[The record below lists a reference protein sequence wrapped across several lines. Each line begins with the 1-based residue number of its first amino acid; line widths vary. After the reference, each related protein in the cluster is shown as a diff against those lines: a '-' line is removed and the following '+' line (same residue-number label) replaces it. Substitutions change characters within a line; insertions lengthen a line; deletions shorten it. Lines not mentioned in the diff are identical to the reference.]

1 AEARVL
7 GHDPQIARE
16 RHEHAAA
23 DGVAADHGD
32 RRLGHAG
39 DAAEHARDA
48 RLVAERVLL
57 RLEAQELADVGA
69 ADERLVPGP
78 GEDHHADGRIR
89 IELLAEVV
97 QRLVHLEGHGVARLG
112 PVEGDRDHAAVLL
125 DEDGILVAHAP
136 TIAHRR
142 RGLLPSA
149 HARPAR
155 RPADGARSRT
165 HARPHHGA
173 ARRAP
178 AERHRAPE
186 PGGRRHAAGSRHR
199 RAGGAAGRGR
209 PAAPARRARGRRQPR
224 RHRGGGTRLGR
235 RGTPARAGAR
245 ARRRRMILFMGF
257 EIADNVGYRAT
268 GEPCVPGGPVAYFST
283 LPLGA
288 ILEALVAE
296 GVPAYL
302 SNTAGTY
309 LCNQTMYTTR
319 HVLERRGLAIPA
331 GFIHLPQSAA
341 MVAASG
347 LDQPSMDLPL
357 MIRAIETALRIMA
370 AATI

>member
-1 AEARVL
+1 
-7 GHDPQIARE
+7 
-16 RHEHAAA
+16 
-23 DGVAADHGD
+23 
-32 RRLGHAG
+32 
-39 DAAEHARDA
+39 

-186 PGGRRHAAGSRHR
+186 PGGRRHAPGSRHR

-209 PAAPARRARGRRQPR
+209 PVAPVRRAR
-224 RHRGGGTRLGR
+224 
-235 RGTPARAGAR
+235 ARIALERVAVNV
-245 ARRRRMILFMGF
+245 MDF
-257 EIADNVGYRAT
+257 EIADNAGYRAT
-268 GEPCVPGGPVAYFST
+268 GEPCVAGGPVAYFST

-288 ILEALVAE
+288 ILEALVAD

-319 HVLERRGLAIPA
+319 HLLERRGLVIPA
-331 GFIHLPQSAA
+331 GFIHLPPSAA

-357 MIRAIETALRIMA
+357 MIRAVETALRVTA
-370 AATI
+370 AALPSAR